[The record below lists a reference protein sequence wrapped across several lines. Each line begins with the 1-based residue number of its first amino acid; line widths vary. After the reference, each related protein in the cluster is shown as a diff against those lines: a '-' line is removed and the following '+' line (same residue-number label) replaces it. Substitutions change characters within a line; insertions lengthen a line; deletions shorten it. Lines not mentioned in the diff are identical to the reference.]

1 MAAYLQ
7 NWVQSSKDL
16 PAELVRCF
24 KLMQELDQRSHQLQ
38 QSVNIA
44 AENLLNKVRMGTVP
58 SVPCTGSLAT
68 ATAPFDWPHRSET
81 WREVCSYAGST

>member
-38 QSVNIA
+38 QSVDQA
-44 AENLLNKVRMGTVP
+44 GEKLLSKVKQ
-58 SVPCTGSLAT
+58 AKK
-68 ATAPFDWPHRSET
+68 
-81 WREVCSYAGST
+81 